1 MEMINSCNFGTTL
14 GGLCCQFDE
23 YRFDEYR
30 FDEYRFKYLIV
41 IETPSFCDS
50 FSRLNY
56 LIKKIQIKS

>member
-30 FDEYRFKYLIV
+30 FKYLIV

-50 FSRLNY
+50 FSRLIY
-56 LIKKIQIKS
+56 LIKKIQIKT